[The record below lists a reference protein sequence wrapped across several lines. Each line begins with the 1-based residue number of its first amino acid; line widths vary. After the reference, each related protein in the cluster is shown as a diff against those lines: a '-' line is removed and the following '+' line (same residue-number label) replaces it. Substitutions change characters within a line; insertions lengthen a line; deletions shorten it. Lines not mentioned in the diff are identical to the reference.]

1 MAPQANLVGVKVL
14 DAGGSG
20 SFATVMAGMQWTVD
34 HRYEFNIRAAS
45 MSLGGPGAIE
55 WTSSEEDS
63 VNRYANEMVR
73 AGVAMFIAAGNNG
86 VAHKSELQVLLKML
100 SLLALL
106 TRILA
111 LRFILPKDLLRKVES
126 NQTLHLLVQM

>member
-1 MAPQANLVGVKVL
+1 MTKMMIQQHDQIIGFYDAVNNPSLTNGTEVFPMMIRDTALAGTTAGTGAPTYEHPGMAPQANLVGVKVL

-55 WTSSEEDS
+55 WT
-63 VNRYANEMVR
+63 
-73 AGVAMFIAAGNNG
+73 
-86 VAHKSELQVLLKML
+86 
-100 SLLALL
+100 
-106 TRILA
+106 
-111 LRFILPKDLLRKVES
+111 
-126 NQTLHLLVQM
+126 LV